1 MVFQQH
7 QLIGRHSALRN
18 VVTARLADYGVI
30 RSLFPLPREEQIFA
44 LECLE
49 RVELLEK
56 ALERADNLSGGQQQ
70 RVGIARALAQRP
82 KLILADEPVASLDPA
97 TSDLVLSLLHRVT
110 KEDHLT
116 AIVSLHQVEYAKK
129 YADRIIGLANGAVV
143 YDGRP
148 KDLTNEILSQI
159 YQNGAKKEALAA

>member
-1 MVFQQH
+1 M
-7 QLIGRHSALRN
+7 
-18 VVTARLADYGVI
+18 
-30 RSLFPLPREEQIFA
+30 
-44 LECLE
+44 
-49 RVELLEK
+49 LEK

-116 AIVSLHQVEYAKK
+116 AIISLHQVEYAKK
-129 YADRIIGLANGAVV
+129 YADRIIGLANGTVV

-159 YQNGAKKEALAA
+159 YQNGVKKEALVA